1 MGSLFRRMMGAA
13 KLQVATYEEVEAD
26 KGATGQAL
34 FVVLLSAVAIMVGD
48 IRPGEVHL
56 FANLLGGLLAWI
68 TWIFLVW
75 VVGVKILPEAETRSD
90 VGELV
95 RTTGFAATP
104 GVLRVLGVLPML
116 GWVVVIVAW
125 LWTLA
130 AMVVGV
136 RQALDY
142 KSTWRAV
149 AVCVIGFV
157 GQLMVIYVEWYV
169 LRNLTA
175 AS

>member
-1 MGSLFRRMMGAA
+1 MGSLFRRMVGAA

-26 KGATGQAL
+26 RKATAQAL
-34 FVVLLSAVAIMVGD
+34 FIVLLSAVAIMIGD

-56 FANLLGGLLAWI
+56 IVNLVGGVLGWM
-68 TWIFLVW
+68 TWVLLVW
-75 VVGVKILPEAETRSD
+75 VVGVKLLPEAETRSD
-90 VGELV
+90 VGELI

-104 GVLRVLGVLPML
+104 GILRVLGIVPML
-116 GWVVVIVAW
+116 GWLVVVVAW

-157 GQLMVIYVEWYV
+157 GQLLVIYLEWIV
-169 LRNLTA
+169 LQSALST
-175 AS
+175 

>member
-1 MGSLFRRMMGAA
+1 MVGAA
-13 KLQVATYEEVEAD
+13 KLDVATYEEIEAD
-26 KGATGQAL
+26 RRATGQAL
-34 FVVLLSAVAIMVGD
+34 FVVLLSSLAIMIGD

-56 FANLLGGLLAWI
+56 LANLVGGLLAWM
-68 TWIFLVW
+68 TWVLLVW
-75 VVGVKILPEAETRSD
+75 VVGVKLLPEPETKSN

-104 GVLRVLGVLPML
+104 GILRVLGVLPIL
-116 GWVVVIVAW
+116 GWVVVITAW

-157 GQLMVIYVEWYV
+157 GQLFVIYLEWMI
-169 LRNLTA
+169 LRLAVAT
-175 AS
+175 

>member
-1 MGSLFRRMMGAA
+1 
-13 KLQVATYEEVEAD
+13 
-26 KGATGQAL
+26 
-34 FVVLLSAVAIMVGD
+34 
-48 IRPGEVHL
+48 
-56 FANLLGGLLAWI
+56 
-68 TWIFLVW
+68 
-75 VVGVKILPEAETRSD
+75 
-90 VGELV
+90 
-95 RTTGFAATP
+95 
-104 GVLRVLGVLPML
+104 ML

-157 GQLMVIYVEWYV
+157 GQLLVIYLEWMV
-169 LRNLTA
+169 LRTA
-175 AS
+175 LST

>member
-1 MGSLFRRMMGAA
+1 MGSLFRRMVGAA

-26 KGATGQAL
+26 RKATAQAL
-34 FVVLLSAVAIMVGD
+34 FVVLLSAVAIMIGD

-56 FANLLGGLLAWI
+56 IVNLVGGLLGWV
-68 TWIFLVW
+68 TWVVLVW
-75 VVGVKILPEAETRSD
+75 LVGVKLLPEAETRSD
-90 VGELV
+90 VGELI

-104 GVLRVLGVLPML
+104 GILRVLGIVPLL

-149 AVCVIGFV
+149 AVCVIGFM
-157 GQLMVIYVEWYV
+157 GQLLVIYLEWLV
-169 LRNLTA
+169 LRTA
-175 AS
+175 WST

>member
-1 MGSLFRRMMGAA
+1 MGSLFRRMVGAA

-26 KGATGQAL
+26 RKATAQAL
-34 FVVLLSAVAIMVGD
+34 FIVLLSAVAIMIGD

-56 FANLLGGLLAWI
+56 IANLVGGVLGWM
-68 TWIFLVW
+68 TWVLLVW
-75 VVGVKILPEAETRSD
+75 VVGVKLLPEAETRSD
-90 VGELV
+90 VGELI

-104 GVLRVLGVLPML
+104 GILRVLGIVPML
-116 GWVVVIVAW
+116 GWLVVVVAW

-157 GQLMVIYVEWYV
+157 GQLLVIYFGMV
-169 LRNLTA
+169 LQSALST
-175 AS
+175 

>member
-1 MGSLFRRMMGAA
+1 MGSLFRRMVGAA

-26 KGATGQAL
+26 RKATAQAL
-34 FVVLLSAVAIMVGD
+34 FVVLLSAAAIMIGD

-56 FANLLGGLLAWI
+56 IANLVGGLLGWM
-68 TWIFLVW
+68 TWVLLVW
-75 VVGVKILPEAETRSD
+75 VVGVKLLPEAETRSD
-90 VGELV
+90 VGELI

-104 GVLRVLGVLPML
+104 GILRVLGIVPML

-157 GQLMVIYVEWYV
+157 GQLLVIYLEWMV
-169 LRNLTA
+169 LRTA
-175 AS
+175 LST